1 MDALKCAAV
10 GGVKREKERTMQ
22 ESSEGMIS
30 VKDFAKQKGLS
41 ELKAIEMIREGFYV
55 GRKIGDDWFVQTD
68 ELNNKSSSK
77 PSISSQSTSS
87 VSSIVV
93 TDIQMPFWSMVV
105 FMVKAAIAFIPAFII
120 LICLGVVASIMFG
133 GVIGGLTY

>member
-1 MDALKCAAV
+1 MQFAC
-10 GGVKREKERTMQ
+10 GQGVKREKERTMQ
-22 ESSEGMIS
+22 ESLEGMIS